1 MKLKKLFILLLII
14 NTIGLFGVIFII
26 DQYNKSIKQL
36 EKAYIMQQ
44 KSFLL
49 ADELRQSSD
58 DLTRMART
66 YVVTGKEMFKKQFH
80 MVLDIR
86 NGKLPRP
93 KEYNSIYWDFLTL
106 EGSKPILD
114 GKKISLREM
123 MYEAGFPESE
133 LSMLVTSQ
141 DESDDLTYLET
152 KAMNAVIGVFQDK
165 NGKYTI
171 RGKPDFK
178 LAREIMHSDEYHKAK
193 IAIMKPLDEFYKAF
207 RARTQKHIDEAN
219 TKVKKLESYVGIA
232 IFALMILVLF
242 SLFIILS
249 RIIHPLELLNN
260 TMIQLSH
267 NDMDTVIPTA
277 THKDEVGEMIAS
289 VEVFKDNAIKLIESE
304 QKNKLLLDL
313 AGEGIFGLDAKGRFT
328 FLNPTACDILG
339 YASEELIGKNCYETI
354 NNIKKQNLTKNE
366 TLMLEHKKEKNFR
379 RKNGDFFPV
388 DYVSTP
394 IYNEKGLLEGS
405 VVVFSDITQRKKAE
419 DRLKLAIK
427 EAKAANHSKSV
438 FLANMSHELR
448 TPLNAILGFA
458 GLLNKS
464 SHINGQEKENL
475 KTIQSSGKHLLS
487 LINEILELSKI
498 EAGKIEISEKDFD
511 LYKSIEDIR
520 QMFISRFDEKD
531 LDFEVTI
538 RKDVPRYIHCDEQR
552 LRQVIINLLANALK
566 FTDRGKVC
574 VVVNRKE
581 DKLFICVSDSGIGI
595 KPEYQEIVFKPFEQI
610 TENKKSKNGTGLGLA
625 ITKELVGIMG
635 GDITLQSTYMEGS
648 IFSFTISYKQASKKI
663 VNAKTTKEI
672 IFKGSKSKI
681 ILVVDDIEENRK
693 LLMQILLN
701 FHYQVLEAT
710 NGQEALEVLKKTKV
724 DLVFMDMAMPI
735 LNGMDATKKVRQEL
749 KLLSL
754 PIVMVSA
761 NVFQEDRAQ
770 ALAIGA
776 NDFLAKP
783 IEDEK
788 LIDVLQKYLEQETV
802 QTAKE
807 EKYRILQAA
816 KKLDLNEVLRIL
828 ETSSLEKNVI
838 STMRAYAQE
847 FNFAKIQEICSND

>member
-1 MKLKKLFILLLII
+1 MKLKKLFSLLLII

-106 EGSKPILD
+106 EGSKPVLD

-123 MYEAGFPESE
+123 MYQAGFPESE

-141 DESDDLTYLET
+141 NESDDLTYLET
-152 KAMNAVIGVFQDK
+152 KAMNAMIGLFQDK
-165 NGKYTI
+165 DGKYTI
-171 RGKPDFK
+171 KGKPNFK
-178 LAREIMHSDEYHKAK
+178 MARDIMHSDEYHKAK

-207 RARTQKHIDEAN
+207 RTRTQKHIDEAN
-219 TKVKKLESYVGIA
+219 IKVKKLESYVGIA

-267 NDMDTVIPTA
+267 NDMDTIIPTA
-277 THKDEVGEMIAS
+277 THKDEVGEMISS
-289 VEVFKDNAIKLIESE
+289 VEVFKDNAKKLIESE

-313 AGEGIFGLDAKGRFT
+313 AGEGIFGLDAHGCFT
-328 FLNPTACDILG
+328 FLNPTGCEILG
-339 YASEELIGKNCYETI
+339 YSSLELIGKSCYETI
-354 NNIKKQNLTKNE
+354 NNTKKQDLTKNE
-366 TLMLEHKKEKNFR
+366 KLMLEHKKEKSFI
-379 RKNGDFFPV
+379 RKDGTLFPI

-394 IYNEKGLLEGS
+394 IYNEKGLLEGA

-419 DRLKLAIK
+419 DRLKLATK

-464 SHINGQEKENL
+464 SHMNEQEKENL
-475 KTIQSSGKHLLS
+475 KTIHSSGKHLLS
-487 LINEILELSKI
+487 IINEILELSKI

-511 LYKSIEDIR
+511 LDESIEDIK
-520 QMFISRFDEKD
+520 QMFLSRFEEKGLFFKVHIESD
-531 LDFEVTI
+531 TPKYM
-538 RKDVPRYIHCDEQR
+538 RCDEQR
-552 LRQVIINLLANALK
+552 LRQIIINLLANSLK
-566 FTDRGKVC
+566 FTTQGGVTLFVGLKNEKLFVC
-574 VVVNRKE
+574 VTDTGV
-581 DKLFICVSDSGIGI
+581 GIR
-595 KPEYQEIVFKPFEQI
+595 QEHQELVFKPFEQI
-610 TENKKSKNGTGLGLA
+610 MENKKSKNGTGLGLA
-625 ITKELVGIMG
+625 ITKELVSIMG
-635 GDITLQSTYMEGS
+635 GEITLESKYQEGS
-648 IFSFTISYKQASKKI
+648 KFSFTIDYKIALKSDLKEEDSSITTFQGTPL
-663 VNAKTTKEI
+663 KT
-672 IFKGSKSKI
+672 
-681 ILVVDDIEENRK
+681 ILVVDDIEENRE
-693 LLMQILLN
+693 LLSQILED
-701 FHYQVLEAT
+701 FHYQILKAT
-710 NGQEALEVLKKTKV
+710 NGLEAIELLQKEKV
-724 DLVFMDMAMPI
+724 DLVFMDMAMPVLDGMSAI
-735 LNGMDATKKVRQEL
+735 LKIRKEL
-749 KLLSL
+749 QLLTL

-761 NVFQEDRAQ
+761 NVFKEDQERAFE
-770 ALAIGA
+770 IGA
-776 NDFLAKP
+776 NDFLSKP
-783 IEDEK
+783 IEDK
-788 LIDVLQKYLEQETV
+788 ALIAVLQKYLETTTQILSKE
-802 QTAKE
+802 AKE
-807 EKYRILQAA
+807 QILQAS
-816 KKLDLNEVLRIL
+816 KKLDLKEIIRIVDTL
-828 ETSSLEKNVI
+828 D
-838 STMRAYAQE
+838 STQTTNLIRKYAQE
-847 FNFAKIQEICSND
+847 FNFAKIQEICLND